1 MTSQHKYSYVDNL
14 SIKCSEDDL
23 RSFVGTLGVNVI
35 SCYKVTPRHRRG
47 RAPDQN
53 RAAFR
58 LCVARCDLEKVLEPT
73 AWPDC
78 VTISEWFFMD
88 PTEHSNRREKRSRFY
103 SPPDQHADV
112 VVSCPT
118 TSAARDESDNM
129 ESTMI
134 YAGTDHDNE
143 TGVKSALAEITP
155 ENGVGTR

>member
-1 MTSQHKYSYVDNL
+1 MRGKVRPGTIL
-14 SIKCSEDDL
+14 DL
-23 RSFVGTLGVNVI
+23 
-35 SCYKVTPRHRRG
+35 
-47 RAPDQN
+47 
-53 RAAFR
+53 
-58 LCVARCDLEKVLEPT
+58 T
-73 AWPDC
+73 ALIDC
-78 VTISEWFFMD
+78 VTISSWFFWFFMD
-88 PTEHSNRREKRSRFY
+88 PTEHLNRREKRSRFY